1 LTPAQRERAARRRGF
16 GTICF
21 LLAVLAAS
29 VAVFVLVAL
38 RVELIGA
45 SQTTFT
51 NCGTLA
57 SPMEPRTQLER
68 SFCDAALGDHRTVVV
83 VSFAVAALLVGGG
96 VALKVSGRDPFAW
109 HYG

>member
-1 LTPAQRERAARRRGF
+1 MTPAQREWAARRRGF

-21 LLAVLAAS
+21 LLAGLAAL
-29 VAVFVLVAL
+29 VAVFVLV
-38 RVELIGA
+38 ELIGV

-57 SPMEPRTQLER
+57 SPLEPGTPLER
-68 SFCDAALGDHRTVVV
+68 SFCGAALGDHRAVVV

-96 VALKVSGRDPFAW
+96 VAPKVSGRDPFAW